1 MTSKYKLINV
11 DRIKSLKREIDSLAN
26 ENRELKKRIIELEKE
41 KSGEK
46 DNHNIIE
53 EKIYESLDDILRKYN
68 QRKSS
73 EDVDLDMSYWPKR
86 RTAAPYYPYPGYPQV
101 GDWPPGPQIG
111 DTPHNPLPD
120 DYRPY
125 PFAWWGIYPPEW
137 NWQPSPNTINTNT
150 SGDYKPQECH
160 TVSSTEEK

>member
-1 MTSKYKLINV
+1 MTSKYKLVSV
-11 DRIKSLKREIDSLAN
+11 DRIKSLKRDIDLLAN
-26 ENRELKKRIIELEKE
+26 ENRELKKRIFELEDK

-46 DNHNIIE
+46 DIHNIIE

-73 EDVDLDMSYWPKR
+73 KDVDLDMSYWPKR
-86 RTAAPYYPYPGYPQV
+86 GTTGPYYPYPGYPQV

-111 DTPHNPLPD
+111 DPPYSPLPD

-125 PFAWWGIYPPEW
+125 PFPWWGIYPPEW
-137 NWQPSPNTINTNT
+137 NWPSNPNTINTNT
-150 SGDYKPQECH
+150 TGDYKPQECH